1 MVIILLIFLIVNSW
15 QHHWS
20 ISYSLLIACLSS
32 ISPPK
37 PWLKYYFH
45 WKNCSDFY
53 LVHLY
58 RVSFF
63 SLPTSNHN
71 NWHLA
76 RISINQM
83 LGKTYLLDMV
93 LLLCEKWEKLG
104 QMKTKT
110 AVEESGSFG
119 ERKAGLGL
127 IPWHCFLSKENSFN
141 QLQKY
146 LWSICSSLLVP
157 ICPYSLLSWWM
168 MTLWFREARIIPRW
182 L

>member
-53 LVHLY
+53 FVHVC

-63 SLPTSNHN
+63 SLPTSSHN
-71 NWHLA
+71 NWRLA

-93 LLLCEKWEKLG
+93 LLLCEKREKLG
-104 QMKTKT
+104 QMKTKQQWKSR
-110 AVEESGSFG
+110 VS
-119 ERKAGLGL
+119 LGNGKL
-127 IPWHCFLSKENSFN
+127 D
-141 QLQKY
+141 
-146 LWSICSSLLVP
+146 
-157 ICPYSLLSWWM
+157 
-168 MTLWFREARIIPRW
+168 
-182 L
+182 